1 MEWEQFFELLGKAV
15 ATGAAIAGAWWA
27 VEKWRRREEH
37 FPRVYFEVSVIF
49 LGTKDEHVV
58 VELIATLE
66 NKGLVPL
73 KIRNF
78 SFKLLG
84 LKVTDQLARGGEEI
98 RGQLLF
104 PNLLDEGV
112 FVPSDWTYS
121 FVYPGVKTE
130 YNYVTAIP
138 SDVSYVR
145 IQGDFEYLRSG
156 ASHHAAKVLKVPN
169 KQMQTDA
176 ATMNEG

>member
-1 MEWEQFFELLGKAV
+1 MDWSQLFELLGKAV
-15 ATGAAIAGAWWA
+15 TAGAAVVGAWWA
-27 VEKWRRREEH
+27 LEKWHRRDEH
-37 FPRVYFEVSVIF
+37 FPRVYFEVSINF
-49 LGTKDEHVV
+49 LGGNDEYVL

-66 NKGLVPL
+66 NKGVVPL

-84 LKVTDQLARGGEEI
+84 LRAADSWLRGGEEI
-98 RGQLLF
+98 RGQLRF
-104 PNLLDEGV
+104 PHILEKGA
-112 FVPSDWTYS
+112 FVPADWAYT

-130 YNYVTAIP
+130 YNYVAAIP

-145 IQGDFEYLRSG
+145 IQGDFEYLSSG

-169 KQMQTDA
+169 TALQSTR
-176 ATMNEG
+176 